1 MKTLK
6 ITFVLA
12 LLVVGFTSC
21 TEQDLNDGNFSED
34 QATDV
39 TDFTGGDIDDFAGG
53 LETNNSYFTG
63 GDIDD

>member
-21 TEQDLNDGNFSED
+21 TEQDLNDGNVSED
-34 QATDV
+34 F
-39 TDFTGGDIDDFAGG
+39 TDFTGGDIDEVADGE
-53 LETNNSYFTG
+53 ETNLAYFTG
-63 GDIDD
+63 GDIDE